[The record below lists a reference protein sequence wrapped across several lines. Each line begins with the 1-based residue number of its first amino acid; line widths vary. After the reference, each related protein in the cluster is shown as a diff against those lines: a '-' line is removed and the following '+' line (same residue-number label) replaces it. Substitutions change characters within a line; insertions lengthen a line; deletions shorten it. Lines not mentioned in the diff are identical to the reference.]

1 MEKIFTILISVIG
14 AIFLSGL
21 LYIYL
26 LIFTNMFKVEIDV
39 TDRKFSNAFGC
50 AMTILILI
58 ISFYSYSTTQYA
70 KRNLADAIK
79 VCETK
84 EEIVMELIDKG
95 YIDE

>member
-58 ISFYSYSTTQYA
+58 CSFYTDANSNERKEDI
-70 KRNLADAIK
+70 KRIINNSENIS
-79 VCETK
+79 
-84 EEIVMELIDKG
+84 EIREQLLDKG
-95 YIDE
+95 YIEE

>member
-14 AIFLSGL
+14 AIFLSGFL
-21 LYIYL
+21 FIYL
-26 LIFTNMFKVEIDV
+26 LIFTNLFKVDIDV
-39 TDRKFSNAFGC
+39 TDKKFSNAFCC
-50 AMTILILI
+50 ATTILILI